1 VKRLGMAALCLAV
14 LGLLVVAGAPDA
26 LLEVETRRARAC
38 FERIE
43 KAELEDCS
51 AQHLGWLQRVP
62 WTARSAELVNEEIAA
77 RMAAM
82 RYLDA
87 AVGTPDAEALT
98 ARFADLE
105 DVRRRVQEGS
115 GRLSLDLLGPRIGV
129 PEPDTLAQRAGH
141 RQGLLSGAERWT
153 HHYSRAHALDAALL
167 EGNIERAVELAAAYL
182 DTPSAAL
189 RLRAAALLCAGGA
202 PKQGMTVAAKVEQER
217 VDGRKAN
224 VINHFGGARVV
235 VEACAGL
242 AGQTAPKILS
252 YGHAGDWDQR
262 ARIMALR
269 LRQLACDARP
279 CPPDDEHVEHVRQ
292 LLMTKH
298 AGPYRL
304 ELLALMAGSVHDLH
318 IERKDLEA
326 RIPEVVDD
334 WIARADDAPFVR
346 PERWEHAAEHFED
359 ARLVMRI
366 QAVMGYAL
374 RGDLTAADRV
384 LAGVDRHHARLGATA
399 ALLAGDT
406 NEARRRIEASPADDP
421 AAQLLRA
428 ELYLPDRQAARAA
441 AERALAIAHEQ
452 KNARVAAHLR
462 WLLLALGA
470 KVSDAPVP
478 PRVPDLGRQE
488 PRLSLA
494 ARERDLDEVLAT
506 WQSWLASP
514 SRAVRWRA
522 FQHGGDAPE
531 ALAAYVFAA
540 GRLVEGEKGA
550 QIETWLDALLA
561 QDVRR
566 FSLRRYALARWRAAS
581 WRADD
586 VAAQRWR
593 RRFLKLLHV
602 AAQPATAELMHAS
615 RL

>member
-1 VKRLGMAALCLAV
+1 MKRIGMSV
-14 LGLLVVAGAPDA
+14 LGLLMVAGAPDA
-26 LLEVETRRARAC
+26 LLELDTRRARAC

-43 KAELEDCS
+43 ESELADCS

-87 AVGTPDAEALT
+87 AVGTPDADALA
-98 ARFADLE
+98 ARLTE
-105 DVRRRVQEGS
+105 LGDVRPRVEAGS
-115 GRLSLDLLGPRIGV
+115 GRMTLDLLGPRIGV
-129 PEPDTLAQRAGH
+129 PEPEALAQRAGD
-141 RQGLLSGAERWT
+141 RRGLLSSAERWT
-153 HHYSRAHALDAALL
+153 HHYSRSHALDAALL
-167 EGNIERAVELAAAYL
+167 EGKMERAVQLAGAYL
-182 DTPSAAL
+182 DTPSAAV

-202 PKQGMTVAAKVEQER
+202 PKQGMNVAAKVEQER

-242 AGQTAPKILS
+242 AGQTAPKIYS
-252 YGHAGDWDQR
+252 YGHAGDWDHR
-262 ARIMALR
+262 ARVMALR

-279 CPPDDEHVEHVRQ
+279 CPADDEHVEHVRQ

-298 AGPYRL
+298 AGAYRL
-304 ELLALMAGSVHDLH
+304 ELLALIAGSALEVR
-318 IERKDLEA
+318 IEKKDLEA

-334 WIARADDAPFVR
+334 WLARADDAPFVR
-346 PERWEHAAEHFED
+346 PERWEHAAEHFEE
-359 ARLVMRI
+359 ARMVMRV

-374 RGDLTAADRV
+374 RGDLAAADRV
-384 LAGVDRHHARLGATA
+384 LAGVDRHEARLGATA
-399 ALLAGDT
+399 ALLAGDA
-406 NEARRRIEASPADDP
+406 NEARRRIEAAPAEDA

-441 AERALAIAHEQ
+441 AQRALAVAQRKKQPRI
-452 KNARVAAHLR
+452 AAHLR
-462 WLLLALGA
+462 WLLLALGE

-488 PRLSLA
+488 PRLSVA

-522 FQHGGDAPE
+522 FHHGGDAPE
-531 ALAAYVFAA
+531 ALAAFVFAA
-540 GRLVEGEKGA
+540 GRLADKEA

-586 VAAQRWR
+586 IATQRWR
-593 RRFLKLLHV
+593 RRFLQLCHL
-602 AAQPATAELMHAS
+602 AAEPTTAELMHAS